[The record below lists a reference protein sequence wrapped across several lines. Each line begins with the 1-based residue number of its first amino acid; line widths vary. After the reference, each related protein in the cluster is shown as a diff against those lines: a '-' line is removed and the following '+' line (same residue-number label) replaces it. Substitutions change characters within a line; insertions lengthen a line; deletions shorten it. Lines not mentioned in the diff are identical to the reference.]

1 MKGVLVAVLSVCVV
15 METAHHH
22 GTTRRT
28 TRGGGEGVF
37 ENGSVLGQR
46 INRRGFGNGV
56 SVTAQGGGLV
66 IGDEKD
72 NVFLGGVGKG
82 DRRGDGA

>member
-28 TRGGGEGVF
+28 TRGGGEGIF

-66 IGDEKD
+66 IGDEKND
-72 NVFLGGVGKG
+72 IFLSGLGEVNPTG
-82 DRRGDGA
+82 D